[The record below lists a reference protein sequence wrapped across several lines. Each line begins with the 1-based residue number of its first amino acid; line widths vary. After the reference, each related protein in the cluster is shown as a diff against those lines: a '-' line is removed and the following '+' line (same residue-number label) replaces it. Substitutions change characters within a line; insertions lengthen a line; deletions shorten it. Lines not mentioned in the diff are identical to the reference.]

1 MIFAVTGANGFLGVH
16 IIHHLLS
23 KGHIVKAIV
32 RPGASL
38 EEFKD
43 VSKFYN
49 RSQKE
54 LINLEWHHCELYDI
68 LGLQVIFEDADYVVH
83 LAGMISYLQKDLDT
97 MMKVNQ
103 DYTANVVNVALD
115 AGVSKMLYCS
125 SIAAI
130 TKNDKGDHLTEDVEW
145 NNEVAHSNYGYT
157 KHLGEYEL
165 WRGKEE
171 GLDTIAINPGIIL
184 GFGDW
189 NKGSNRLFKNA
200 KTSFPFYSEGITGWV
215 GVEDV
220 ATVVELLCLS
230 DISGKRFILVSENKS
245 FKEIADAM
253 SDALGTKRSRIEIKG
268 LLYMLTYAIVSIKE
282 VLGLGGMLSKET
294 VRSSVAVNYFENA
307 RIKAV
312 LNFEFED
319 MKSVIQNATAGY
331 KKSL

>member
-1 MIFAVTGANGFLGVH
+1 VIFAVTGANGFLGVH

-32 RPGASL
+32 RPGAFL
-38 EEFKD
+38 EEFND

-68 LGLQVIFEDADYVVH
+68 LGLQMIIENTDYVVH

-97 MMKVNQ
+97 MMEVNQ
-103 DYTANVVNVALD
+103 EYTANVVNVSLEV
-115 AGVSKMLYCS
+115 GVKKMLYCS

-130 TKNDKGDHLTEDVEW
+130 TKNDKGDPVTEDVEW

-171 GLDTIAINPGIIL
+171 GLETVAINPGIIL

-189 NKGSNRLFKNA
+189 DKGSNRLFKNA
-200 KTSFPFYSEGITGWV
+200 KTSFPFYSKGITGWV
-215 GVEDV
+215 GVKDV
-220 ATVVELLCLS
+220 AKVVELLCLS
-230 DISGKRFILVSENKS
+230 DISGERFILVSENKS
-245 FKEIADAM
+245 FKEMADAM
-253 SDALGTKRSRIEIKG
+253 SDALGTKRSRVEIKG
-268 LLYMLTYAIVSIKE
+268 LLYKIAYAIMSIKE
-282 VLGLGGMLSKET
+282 FLGIGGMLSKET
-294 VRSSVAVNYFENA
+294 VRSSVSVNYFENA
-307 RIKAV
+307 KVRTA
-312 LNFEFED
+312 LDFEFED
-319 MKSVIQNATAGY
+319 MKNVIQNATKGY